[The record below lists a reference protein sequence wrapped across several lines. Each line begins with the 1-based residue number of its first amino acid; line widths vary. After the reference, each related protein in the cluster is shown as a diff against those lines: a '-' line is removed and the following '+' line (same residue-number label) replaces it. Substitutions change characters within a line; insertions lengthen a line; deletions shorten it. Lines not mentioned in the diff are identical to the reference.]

1 MQNHYK
7 DSLYTFN
14 RFFIM
19 QIVIMVNYL
28 SKQMFSL
35 LHVLELQ
42 LLLQQIHY
50 GLWRLGYKY
59 CIVKLFSV
67 SISICGI
74 YLQRKCMSLLK
85 ILCFA
90 FDYWHP
96 TLLQKIVKCHWNDCQ
111 VVKYHTMC
119 HWHVPPSPV
128 NLWLL
133 DAFSNLN
140 LCVIAL
146 R

>member
-50 GLWRLGYKY
+50 GL
-59 CIVKLFSV
+59 
-67 SISICGI
+67 
-74 YLQRKCMSLLK
+74 
-85 ILCFA
+85 
-90 FDYWHP
+90 
-96 TLLQKIVKCHWNDCQ
+96 
-111 VVKYHTMC
+111 
-119 HWHVPPSPV
+119 
-128 NLWLL
+128 
-133 DAFSNLN
+133 
-140 LCVIAL
+140 
-146 R
+146 